1 MLFHLSEESGIARFE
16 PRPGPSGEVPV
27 VWAIHAS
34 RLQNY
39 LLPRDCPRVTY
50 YAGPQT
56 LPVDVERHLGPS
68 SCVVAFEHAWL
79 DRVRACRLY
88 CYRLPAARFTCV
100 DECAGYYVS
109 REPVVPE
116 SVQIIDD
123 LLGALRDR
131 GVEIRILPSLW
142 ALRDTVVASTLA
154 FSVIR
159 MRNAGPRETAPQ
171 R

>member
-1 MLFHLSEESGIARFE
+1 MSEEGDIARFE
-16 PRPGPSGEVPV
+16 PRLGPFCEVPV

-56 LPVDVERHLGPS
+56 APADVERYLGS
-68 SCVVAFEHAWL
+68 SPGVVAFERAWL

-88 CYRLPAARFTCV
+88 CYHLPEAGFTCV

-109 REPVVPE
+109 RETVVPAR
-116 SVQIIDD
+116 VQIVDD
-123 LLGALRDR
+123 LLGALCDR
-131 GVEIRILPSLW
+131 GVEVRILPSLW
-142 ALRDTVVASTLA
+142 ALRDAVVASTLA

-159 MRNAGPRETAPQ
+159 MRNAGPREAIPP